1 MASVPH
7 GNFVPHSSPLSVSY
21 SYGPR
26 SSPMPQNNEK
36 NKDGEVCY
44 TNDVEIQNQRPPKTL
59 PNPLKNLSAQKNSR
73 SILKNPSEG
82 RGESQERRGF
92 KNASNQSL
100 ASNSE
105 KKSVNNN
112 TNRQPV
118 QRKETLKT
126 VAFGLTTKLEETVL
140 GKEGKVAATP
150 RDGNKTKT
158 IIFSHE
164 AQSLHKLIQDQKHQI
179 ETLRDTIEDLRAEQ
193 ENQRVG
199 SRELIDIISA
209 LATRL
214 QEVEKQK
221 TTANTSLPAISNLS
235 LKNSNNRQK
244 VDKATSIEN
253 VPNNNQEDRQN
264 KQNRGNAGDLVLHRR
279 NDFLHRLESEMTKN
293 PAFEQRL
300 QAMLRVWTEDST
312 PANFSKNNNNLPQEN
327 EESCGPS
334 MVMRVTTQR
343 QEIFYTS
350 PGRCSNNV
358 RRFPRAENIRDD
370 ERQRRNFRRE
380 REENNHNN
388 TKPNIKVVELDDD
401 GEEKE
406 NFENEEIN
414 DHQGRRTMSKNVRRS
429 EQIGTDEAAE
439 FFPQR
444 QSFENENDEDDG
456 GEEFFRGND
465 DYQERRGRERNSSH
479 HHHNN
484 TYHHQTFED
493 NHDNNNNQHH
503 PFTTRRRKREATSTI
518 RNRYR

>member
-36 NKDGEVCY
+36 NKDAEVCY
-44 TNDVEIQNQRPPKTL
+44 TNDADIQNQRPSRTL

-92 KNASNQSL
+92 KHGSNQSL

-112 TNRQPV
+112 SNRQPV

-140 GKEGKVAATP
+140 GKEGKVPATP

-164 AQSLHKLIQDQKHQI
+164 AQSLHKLILDQKHQI

-253 VPNNNQEDRQN
+253 VSNNNRGDREN
-264 KQNRGNAGDLVLHRR
+264 SADLVLHQR
-279 NDFLHRLESEMTKN
+279 NDFLRRLESEMTKN
-293 PAFEQRL
+293 PRFEQRL
-300 QAMLRVWTEDST
+300 HSMLRVC
-312 PANFSKNNNNLPQEN
+312 KNKNLQQEN

-343 QEIFYTS
+343 QEIFYSS
-350 PGRCSNNV
+350 PGRCSSNV
-358 RRFPRAENIRDD
+358 RRYPRAEN
-370 ERQRRNFRRE
+370 
-380 REENNHNN
+380 
-388 TKPNIKVVELDDD
+388 VVELDDD

-406 NFENEEIN
+406 KFENEG
-414 DHQGRRTMSKNVRRS
+414 HQTMLKNIRKS
-429 EQIGTDEAAE
+429 DQIGTDEAAE

-444 QSFENENDEDDG
+444 QSFEDED
-456 GEEFFRGND
+456 GEEFFDGGD
-465 DYQERRGRERNSSH
+465 HQEIRGRQQNKIR

-493 NHDNNNNQHH
+493 GHDNNNN
-503 PFTTRRRKREATSTI
+503 PFNRRRKREATSAI

>member
-36 NKDGEVCY
+36 NKDVEVCY
-44 TNDVEIQNQRPPKTL
+44 TNDVEIQNQRPSKTL

-92 KNASNQSL
+92 KNGSNQSL

-112 TNRQPV
+112 SIRQPV

-140 GKEGKVAATP
+140 GKEGKVPATP

-164 AQSLHKLIQDQKHQI
+164 AQTLHKLILDQKHQI

-253 VPNNNQEDRQN
+253 VSNNNRGDREN
-264 KQNRGNAGDLVLHRR
+264 SGDLVLYQR
-279 NDFLHRLESEMTKN
+279 NEFFRRLESEMTKN
-293 PAFEQRL
+293 PTFEQRL
-300 QAMLRVWTEDST
+300 HSMLRVWSEDST
-312 PANFSKNNNNLPQEN
+312 PANFSKNKNLQQEN

-343 QEIFYTS
+343 QEIFYSS
-350 PGRCSNNV
+350 PGRCSSNV
-358 RRFPRAENIRDD
+358 RRYPRAENVRDHD
-370 ERQRRNFRRE
+370 NI
-380 REENNHNN
+380 
-388 TKPNIKVVELDDD
+388 KPNIRVVELDDD

-406 NFENEEIN
+406 KFENEG
-414 DHQGRRTMSKNVRRS
+414 HQTMLKNIRKS
-429 EQIGTDEAAE
+429 DQIGTDEAAE

-444 QSFENENDEDDG
+444 QSFEDED
-456 GEEFFRGND
+456 GEEFFDGGD
-465 DYQERRGRERNSSH
+465 HQEIRGRQQNKIR

-493 NHDNNNNQHH
+493 GHDNNNN
-503 PFTTRRRKREATSTI
+503 PFNRRRKREATSAI
-518 RNRYR
+518 RNRYHNLTSWV

>member
-36 NKDGEVCY
+36 NKDAEVCY
-44 TNDVEIQNQRPPKTL
+44 TNDADIQNQRPPRTL

-92 KNASNQSL
+92 KHGSNQSL

-112 TNRQPV
+112 SNRQPV

-140 GKEGKVAATP
+140 GKEGKVPATP

-164 AQSLHKLIQDQKHQI
+164 AQSLHKLVSFWIQDQKHQI
-179 ETLRDTIEDLRAEQ
+179 ETLRDTIEDLRTEQ

-235 LKNSNNRQK
+235 LKNSSKKDLPTKSAPTK

-253 VPNNNQEDRQN
+253 VPNNQEVRQN
-264 KQNRGNAGDLVLHRR
+264 KENRGNPGDLVLHQR
-279 NDFLHRLESEMTKN
+279 NDFLRRLESEMTKN
-293 PAFEQRL
+293 PVFEQRL
-300 QAMLRVWTEDST
+300 HSMLRVWSEDSSVP
-312 PANFSKNNNNLPQEN
+312 PAIYSKNNNLPQEN

-358 RRFPRAENIRDD
+358 RRFPRAENIRDGD
-370 ERQRRNFRRE
+370 RQRHNFRRE

-406 NFENEEIN
+406 NSLNEEIN
-414 DHQGRRTMSKNVRRS
+414 DHQRHQTMSKNVRRS

-456 GEEFFRGND
+456 DEFFVGGD
-465 DYQERRGRERNSSH
+465 HQERRGRERGLLIFFN
-479 HHHNN
+479 
-484 TYHHQTFED
+484 FCG
-493 NHDNNNNQHH
+493 
-503 PFTTRRRKREATSTI
+503 
-518 RNRYR
+518 